1 MSNKAF
7 LKQNFEKL
15 WKVLRGNMMFEP
27 LLFKFAWQPG
37 VIAWHGAIWV
47 DSCEEKLNEISK
59 VINTMTSEAYG
70 RCTELTLVQWKWNPI
85 VL

>member
-1 MSNKAF
+1 MSNEF

-59 VINTMTSEAYG
+59 VINTMTSEAYW
-70 RCTELTLVQWKWNPI
+70 LTLVQWKWNPI
-85 VL
+85 AL